1 MEPCQLGGN
10 RSRRK
15 GAWVFGLVLFSSSWI
30 GFEVAGQSATL
41 QEPACEGKEH
51 QALLDRLERLESLVG
66 SLQEQLESREA
77 SPEGVLVANGGPESQ
92 RDTIASDEMGSGAM
106 DQGETGPETFQ
117 AKTVYLPSRGWNA
130 AWLGSP
136 ERKFEVRAFLDLEY
150 IDAEPEGARS
160 GVSTFDNHHTQI
172 FLRSRLGRSL
182 EAHAELEWEHSGSQV
197 EVDQAF
203 VSWAVADALTLDFG
217 RFYNS
222 FGIERFVWYSPTNE
236 LVSRPEPFR
245 SIVPNNFY
253 SNGLRASGAFGKS
266 GSRMFTYEVAVSDGL
281 GDDVLEGRRGSRQ
294 DRDNNSSR
302 ALAARISFSP
312 NSRVEVGVS
321 HHGQRYSTEGDLDL
335 RFFGLDLAAR
345 WQGFE
350 WRSEWVDA
358 ELDRATTDGAGGLS
372 LAEPLDQRG
381 WYSQLTYTFDW
392 DRRLLPSLTL
402 ATRYD
407 SVDLDRGLVDAGTDY
422 FSLGINAKVFEQFRL
437 KGEYRLGT
445 EQGANRDNDSFLF
458 QAVVD
463 F

>member
-1 MEPCQLGGN
+1 M
-10 RSRRK
+10 
-15 GAWVFGLVLFSSSWI
+15 AGLALFSSLWF
-30 GFEVAGQSATL
+30 GFNAHGQSPSG
-41 QEPACEGKEH
+41 QEPACELAEH

-66 SLQEQLESREA
+66 SLQQQVEKQELENWVASAEGSVGPALAEA
-77 SPEGVLVANGGPESQ
+77 AESALPLTLSSEVPEGTGSWEEEVGES
-92 RDTIASDEMGSGAM
+92 
-106 DQGETGPETFQ
+106 GPETFQ
-117 AKTVYLPSRGWNA
+117 AKSIYLPSRGWNA
-130 AWLGSP
+130 AWLGAP
-136 ERKFEVRAFLDLEY
+136 ESRFEVRAFLDLEY
-150 IDAEPEGARS
+150 IDAESEGSRS

-172 FLRSRLGRSL
+172 FLRSRMGRSL

-222 FGIERFVWYSPTNE
+222 FGIERFVWYSPTNA

-253 SNGLRASGAFGKS
+253 SNGLRASGAFGES

-312 NSRVEVGVS
+312 NSRFEVGTS
-321 HHGQRYSTEGDLDL
+321 YHGQRYSTEGDLDL

-350 WRSEWVDA
+350 WRAEWVDA
-358 ELDRATTDGAGGLS
+358 ELDRAIADGAGGLS
-372 LAEPLDQRG
+372 SIDPLEQRG
-381 WYSQLTYTFDW
+381 WYSQLTYTIDW

-407 SVDLDRGLVDAGTDY
+407 SVDLDRGLTATGTDF
-422 FSLGINAKVFEQFRL
+422 FSLAINARVLDQFRL
-437 KGEYRLGT
+437 KGEYRLGS
-445 EQGANRDNDSFLF
+445 EEGPSRDNDAFLF